1 MKKVALIIILWM
13 IWTFM
18 SMGWKLANANAGEIK
33 SSEYNKAVIAHVIKE
48 KISGNGVDH
57 SALMKQELNVLVY
70 AMTLEMANIIEK
82 HLPYI
87 LEGLASE
94 IRQNADNEYKC
105 SLLKDTNVAC
115 N

>member
-1 MKKVALIIILWM
+1 MRKIFLILLLATIWSFLSLGMKV
-13 IWTFM
+13 
-18 SMGWKLANANAGEIK
+18 ANAGEVK